1 MYTCFYN
8 NKEMKWGTLEA
19 ASRFFFA
26 EINLSPKPDAT
37 KHYVR
42 VMLLLERQKQR
53 AHAKVVA

>member
-8 NKEMKWGTLEA
+8 NKEMSWYTLEA

-37 KHYVR
+37 WHYVR

-53 AHAKVVA
+53 NLAKA

>member
-8 NKEMKWGTLEA
+8 NKEMSWYTLEA

-37 KHYVR
+37 WHYVR

-53 AHAKVVA
+53 NLAKTV